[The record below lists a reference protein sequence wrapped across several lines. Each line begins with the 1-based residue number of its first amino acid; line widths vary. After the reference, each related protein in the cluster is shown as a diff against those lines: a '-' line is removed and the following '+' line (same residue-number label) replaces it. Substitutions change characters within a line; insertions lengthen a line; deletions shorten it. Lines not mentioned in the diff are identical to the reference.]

1 MAFTIVSPDFRDS
14 DAIPKRFSCD
24 SENLSPE
31 IQWDGAPPATRS
43 FVLIVEDPDAPSGTF
58 THWVVYDVPPDLNK
72 LPGGMGNSA
81 DIKGGIKQGYTD
93 FGRKGYGGPCP
104 PRGHGVHRYNFILTA
119 LDIPGLGLADGAKK
133 SEVERAMKGHVLG
146 TTRMTGRYGR

>member
-1 MAFTIVSPDFRDS
+1 MAFNIVSPDFRDS

-24 SENLSPE
+24 GENLSPE
-31 IQWDGAPPATRS
+31 IQWDGPPPAVKS

-58 THWVVYDVPPDLNK
+58 THWVVYDIPPALSK
-72 LPGGMGNSA
+72 LPGGIGNNA
-81 DIKGGIKQGYTD
+81 VIQGGIKQGYTD

-104 PRGHGVHRYNFILTA
+104 PRGHGTHRYNFILSA

-146 TTRMTGRYGR
+146 TTRMTGKYGR